1 MMNRRLSDRL
11 VSFAAACVVTFGLL
25 SGIHVLAASEAAEAA
40 HAAHLAQTGAAGH
53 ACAKV

>member
-40 HAAHLAQTGAAGH
+40 HAAHLAHTGAAGRI
-53 ACAKV
+53 CARV